1 MESTLRL
8 LKEKTLQEEGEEEAR
23 QGSFSDSFS
32 VPGAIQAVSR
42 VHAAAALQGVHECS
56 WCFENR
62 HTEITFRAGEK
73 KNLHRKKKK
82 KKKKKV
88 SSGVKGFERIAFE
101 LSIAPDVHDTA

>member
-8 LKEKTLQEEGEEEAR
+8 LKEKTLQEEGEEEEAR

-32 VPGAIQAVSR
+32 VLGAIQAVSR
-42 VHAAAALQGVHECS
+42 VHVAAALQGVHECS

-73 KNLHRKKKK
+73 KPPQEEEEKEEEEGLP
-82 KKKKKV
+82 
-88 SSGVKGFERIAFE
+88 GCQGF
-101 LSIAPDVHDTA
+101 

>member
-42 VHAAAALQGVHECS
+42 VHVAAALQGVHECS

-73 KNLHRKKKK
+73 KPPQEEEEEKEEEEGIL
-82 KKKKKV
+82 
-88 SSGVKGFERIAFE
+88 GCQGF
-101 LSIAPDVHDTA
+101 